1 MARPRKN
8 HKVICQNDKCEFF
21 RIQKGKDI
29 ISKGT
34 NKAGHKQYKC
44 LHCNVYFTDTKGT
57 PLFNLKT
64 SERKIKIICKELM
77 EGSGIRFIE
86 RKVHVHRD
94 TICNLLDKLGRHA
107 KAMTDYLVHD
117 LNLSTYEVDELFSTI
132 KKKRK
137 GLSRKEINSLV
148 QARKSLLH
156 A

>member
-8 HKVICQNDKCEFF
+8 HKVVCQNDKCEFF

-29 ISKGT
+29 ISKGI
-34 NKAGHKQYKC
+34 NKARHKQYKC
-44 LHCNVYFTDTKGT
+44 LHCNKYFTETKGT

-64 SERKIKIICKELM
+64 SEKKIKVICKEFM
-77 EGSGIRFIE
+77 EGNGIRSIE

-94 TICNLLDKLGRHA
+94 TICNLLDSLGKHA
-107 KAMTDYLVHD
+107 KEMTNFLVSD
-117 LNLSTYEVDELFSTI
+117 LSLSIYEVDELFATI

-137 GLSRKEINSLV
+137 GLNQREISSLV
-148 QARKSLLH
+148 QARKSLPL